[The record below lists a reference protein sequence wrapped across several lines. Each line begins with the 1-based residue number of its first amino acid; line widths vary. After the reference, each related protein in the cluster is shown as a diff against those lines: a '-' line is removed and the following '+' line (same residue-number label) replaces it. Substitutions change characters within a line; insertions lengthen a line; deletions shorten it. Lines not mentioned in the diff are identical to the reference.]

1 MVTVVLVLNGL
12 LALLC
17 LSAAWQVWRW
27 RSTLAHVA
35 DALTAAERTTHRV
48 LQGAPQAI
56 ATGQLG
62 SAQLRQHYRLLALQL
77 RQVQQILALLGLGQ
91 LVWRQYKRQP
101 DKRQPVPRRSSHR
114 LDPHAL
120 AEDGFD

>member
-48 LQGAPQAI
+48 LQDAPQAI

-62 SAQLRQHYRLLALQL
+62 SSQLRQQYRLLALQL

-91 LVWRQYKRQP
+91 WVWRQSRRKP
-101 DKRQPVPRRSSHR
+101 APRRSSRR
-114 LDPHAL
+114 LDLHPL
-120 AEDGFD
+120 AEDCFD